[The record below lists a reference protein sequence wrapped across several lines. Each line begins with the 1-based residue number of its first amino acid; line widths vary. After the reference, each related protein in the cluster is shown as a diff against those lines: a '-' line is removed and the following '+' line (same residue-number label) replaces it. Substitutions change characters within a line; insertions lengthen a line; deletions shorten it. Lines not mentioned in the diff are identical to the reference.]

1 MIRVPG
7 RIKRGGVK
15 LYALST
21 CPFCKKTKDFLDNN
35 QVEYEYIYVDELDGV
50 EREKIMEEV
59 LSVNKRRLFPTV
71 IINGTVIIG
80 HNESELRKALDL

>member
-1 MIRVPG
+1 MIRVLG
-7 RIKRGGVK
+7 RIKRGNIK

-59 LSVNKRRLFPTV
+59 LSMNKRLSFPTV
-71 IINGTVIIG
+71 IINRTVIVG
-80 HNESELRKALDL
+80 HNEFELRKALDL